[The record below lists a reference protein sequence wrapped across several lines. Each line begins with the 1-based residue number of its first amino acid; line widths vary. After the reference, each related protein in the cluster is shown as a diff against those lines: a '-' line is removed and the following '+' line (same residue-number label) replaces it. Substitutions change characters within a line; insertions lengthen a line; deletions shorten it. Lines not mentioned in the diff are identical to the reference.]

1 MCNGFGM
8 IVSGEIKGYFTMPD
22 SDGDISHSDI
32 LRALGWKDNEEQFNR
47 RFVRIECPNWTIDSF
62 RFDERESLPGWAEEN
77 TDAIKA
83 MVERALSKAAP
94 AYAEYERVRDAAY
107 AEYKRVTAPAYA
119 EYKRV
124 TAPAEAEYKR
134 VRDAAYAEYK
144 RVRDAAYAEYERVR
158 DAAYAEYERVSD
170 AAYAEY
176 KRVTVPAYAEY
187 ERVRDAAVPEYERV
201 RDAAEADLR
210 SALQKIDGFVY

>member
-8 IVSGEIKGYFTMPD
+8 IVSSEIKGYFTMPD

-94 AYAEYERVRDAAY
+94 AYAEFENVR
-107 AEYKRVTAPAYA
+107 APAYA
-119 EYKRV
+119 EFK
-124 TAPAEAEYKR
+124 K
-134 VRDAAYAEYK
+134 VRDAACAELEK
-144 RVRDAAYAEYERVR
+144 VRAP
-158 DAAYAEYERVSD
+158 AYAEYERVSD
-170 AAYAEY
+170 AAEAKYQRVTAAAYAEY

-187 ERVRDAAVPEYERV
+187 ERVRDAAEAEYERV

-210 SALQKIDGFVY
+210 NVLQKIDGFVY

>member
-8 IVSGEIKGYFTMPD
+8 IVSSEIKGYFTMPD
-22 SDGDISHSDI
+22 SDGDMSHSDI
-32 LRALGWKDNEEQFNR
+32 LEALGWKDNEEQFNR

-107 AEYKRVTAPAYA
+107 AEFK
-119 EYKRV
+119 K
-124 TAPAEAEYKR
+124 
-134 VRDAAYAEYK
+134 VRDAAYAECK
-144 RVRDAAYAEYERVR
+144 RVRDAAL
-158 DAAYAEYERVSD
+158 AEYERVSD

-176 KRVTVPAYAEY
+176 KRVTVPAYTEY
-187 ERVRDAAVPEYERV
+187 ERVRDAAEAEYERV

>member
-8 IVSGEIKGYFTMPD
+8 IVSSEIKGYFTMPD
-22 SDGDISHSDI
+22 SDGDMSHSDI

-94 AYAEYERVRDAAY
+94 AYAEFKKVRDAAY
-107 AEYKRVTAPAYA
+107 AEC
-119 EYKRV
+119 
-124 TAPAEAEYKR
+124 KR
-134 VRDAAYAEYK
+134 VRDAAL
-144 RVRDAAYAEYERVR
+144 
-158 DAAYAEYERVSD
+158 AEYERVSD

-187 ERVRDAAVPEYERV
+187 ERVRDAAEAEYERV

-210 SALQKIDGFVY
+210 SGLQKIDGFVY